1 MTYLSNPKI
10 DTAVD
15 TVYLLASRLKSDSM
29 KLRFPSYIQENHS
42 RQANSAKK
50 QNKIWSLGITFE
62 IIAKWS
68 ILKYKFRVNCKKWQ
82 FLHNR
87 GKERFVYYY

>member
-10 DTAVD
+10 DTAID
-15 TVYLLASRLKSDSM
+15 TIYLLASRLKSDSM

-50 QNKIWSLGITFE
+50 QNKI
-62 IIAKWS
+62 
-68 ILKYKFRVNCKKWQ
+68 
-82 FLHNR
+82 
-87 GKERFVYYY
+87 